1 MTATPPTDPLAFEFF
16 NEIGI
21 IDQLSGTM
29 FERAMP
35 RGMTR
40 AQFTVLNH
48 FVRLGHKERSP
59 AQLASA
65 FQVTRPTMTS
75 TLARM
80 ARDGLV
86 VIRDDPADG
95 RAKLVSITDKGRAA
109 REAALGAIGPLLPLL
124 ETAVDPQELALV
136 LPMLRRVRVALDTAR
151 DPVPEPVPG
160 MPNP

>member
-1 MTATPPTDPLAFEFF
+1 MTATDPTGFEFF

-21 IDQLSGTM
+21 IDQLAGTM
-29 FERAMP
+29 FERALP
-35 RGMTR
+35 TGMTR

-86 VIRDDPADG
+86 AIRDDPTDG
-95 RAKLVSITDKGRAA
+95 RAKLV
-109 REAALGAIGPLLPLL
+109 
-124 ETAVDPQELALV
+124 
-136 LPMLRRVRVALDTAR
+136 
-151 DPVPEPVPG
+151 
-160 MPNP
+160 